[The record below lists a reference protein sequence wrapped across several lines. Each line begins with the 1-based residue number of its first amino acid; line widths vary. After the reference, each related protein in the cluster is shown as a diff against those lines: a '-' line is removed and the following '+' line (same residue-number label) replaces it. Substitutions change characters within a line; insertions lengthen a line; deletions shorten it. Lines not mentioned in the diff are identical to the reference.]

1 MNNSLISNCTLLRS
15 IMADKK
21 GLNMLAKISVHA
33 LAVAAIVGVAS
44 VVQAQTNPQT
54 ASVRVSG
61 LKEAIT
67 QGVMISPRVNADWYN
82 FAASGDAEQVARG
95 GYYPSVDLA
104 SRIGRED
111 RNTPLIDIGDY
122 EFDATQ
128 FSITQMLFDGFATRD
143 EVARLGYKKLSQY
156 FDFKRASEEV
166 ALEVAVTYLDT
177 VKYQRL
183 VIFAKDNLRVHRA
196 IHDQIA
202 ERAGGGVSQ
211 GVDLDQAV
219 ARVGLAETNLVTEV
233 ANLNDVLIRFQ
244 RLVGDYPGAN
254 LALPSVPEN
263 QIPELRGAA
272 LDIAYQRSYVINAAI
287 ENLRAAQ
294 EALNLTNAPMMPRF
308 DLRYR
313 NEVAH
318 NTDGITEGNGRFDT
332 EAVELVMTY
341 NLFRGGAD
349 SARKREY
356 HNLYNAAIEE
366 RKQACLNVRQEI
378 SNDFN
383 QLAALREQV
392 VLTEVSRKAQDS
404 TRKAYRDQFDRGQRS
419 LLDLLNSQNDYF
431 DAERAN
437 VSAIVDQV
445 AAQASTLANMGLL
458 LASLEVDGLNA
469 EKAAA
474 MDLDLTRDPN
484 DENTQALC
492 PAEPAAPPPSDV
504 VAELSD
510 GSDRYRPLVGGGVAL
525 EVDVQF
531 ESNSSVI
538 TSAYDSELG
547 VVAQTLKDNSD
558 ALAVVEGHTDSIG
571 DPKYNLWLS
580 ARRAEAVR
588 QLLIDQYG
596 VSPVQISAVGRGEES
611 PVANNRTAD
620 GRRLNRRVELLM
632 DAQ

>member
-1 MNNSLISNCTLLRS
+1 MF
-15 IMADKK
+15 KK
-21 GLNMLAKISVHA
+21 IRFYPAFI
-33 LAVAAIVGVAS
+33 VAIIGMTVAH
-44 VVQAQTNPQT
+44 AQTEPQ
-54 ASVRVSG
+54 AAAANVSG

-82 FAASGDAEQVARG
+82 FAAKGYAEQSARG
-95 GYYPSVDLA
+95 SYYPSVDLA

-111 RNTPLIDIGDY
+111 RDTPLIDLGDFGY
-122 EFDATQ
+122 DATQ

-143 EVARLGYKKLSQY
+143 EVARLGYDKLSQY
-156 FDFKRASEEV
+156 YNFKRASEEV

-183 VIFAKDNLRVHRA
+183 VDFARANLQVHRS
-196 IHDQIA
+196 IHAQIA

-219 ARVGLAETNLVTEV
+219 ARVGLAETNLVIEV
-233 ANLNDVLIRFQ
+233 ANLNDVLNRFQ
-244 RLVGDYPGAN
+244 RLVGAYPGAN
-254 LALPSVPEN
+254 LAVPAVPEGE
-263 QIPELRGAA
+263 IPELRGAA
-272 LDIAYQRSYVINAAI
+272 LEIAYQRSPVINSAI

-318 NTDGITEGNGRFDT
+318 DTDSIDGRFST

-356 HNLYNAAIEE
+356 YNLYNAAIEE

-378 SNDFN
+378 SNNFN
-383 QLAALREQV
+383 ELAALREQV
-392 VLTEVSRKAQDS
+392 VLTEVSRKAQNA
-404 TRKAYRDQFDRGQRS
+404 TRKAYRDQFDRGRRS
-419 LLDLLNSQNDYF
+419 LLDLLDSQNEYF
-431 DAERAN
+431 DAERSN
-437 VSAIVDQV
+437 INAIVDEV
-445 AAQASTLANMGLL
+445 ASQARTLANMGLL

-469 EKAAA
+469 EKVAG
-474 MDLDLTRDPN
+474 MDLDLTRDPS
-484 DENTQALC
+484 DKNTQALC
-492 PAEPAAPPPSDV
+492 PGEPATAPPSDTLE
-504 VAELSD
+504 ELSD

-538 TSAYDSELG
+538 TSAYDTEIG
-547 VVAQTLKDNSD
+547 VVAQTLANNSD
-558 ALAVVEGHTDSIG
+558 ARAVVEGHTDSIG

-580 ARRAEAVR
+580 QRRAEAVR

-596 VSPVQISAVGRGEES
+596 VKSSQVTAVGRGEES
-611 PVANNRTAD
+611 PIANNRTAD
-620 GRRLNRRVELLM
+620 GRRLNRRVELIM
-632 DAQ
+632 DAE

>member
-1 MNNSLISNCTLLRS
+1 MF
-15 IMADKK
+15 KK
-21 GLNMLAKISVHA
+21 IRFYPAFI
-33 LAVAAIVGVAS
+33 VAIIGMTAAH
-44 VVQAQTNPQT
+44 AQTEPQ
-54 ASVRVSG
+54 AAAANVSG

-82 FAASGDAEQVARG
+82 FAAKGYAEQSARG
-95 GYYPSVDLA
+95 SYYPSVDLA

-111 RNTPLIDIGDY
+111 RDTPLIDLGDFGY
-122 EFDATQ
+122 DATQ

-143 EVARLGYKKLSQY
+143 EVARLGYDKLSQY
-156 FDFKRASEEV
+156 YNFKRASEEV
-166 ALEVAVTYLDT
+166 ALEVAVTYLDA

-183 VIFAKDNLRVHRA
+183 VAFARANLQVHRS
-196 IHDQIA
+196 IHAQIA

-219 ARVGLAETNLVTEV
+219 ARVGLAETNLVIEV
-233 ANLNDVLIRFQ
+233 ANLNDVLNRFQ
-244 RLVGDYPGAN
+244 RLVGAYPGAN
-254 LALPSVPEN
+254 LAVPAVPEGE
-263 QIPELRGAA
+263 IPELRGAA
-272 LDIAYQRSYVINAAI
+272 LEIAYQRSPVINSAI

-318 NTDGITEGNGRFDT
+318 DTDSIDGRFST

-356 HNLYNAAIEE
+356 YNLYNAAIEE

-378 SNDFN
+378 SNNFN
-383 QLAALREQV
+383 ELAALREQV
-392 VLTEVSRKAQDS
+392 VLTEVSRKAQNA
-404 TRKAYRDQFDRGQRS
+404 TRKAYRDQFDRGRRS
-419 LLDLLNSQNDYF
+419 LLDLLDSQNEYF
-431 DAERAN
+431 DAERSN
-437 VSAIVDQV
+437 INAIVDEV
-445 AAQASTLANMGLL
+445 ASQARTLANMGLL

-469 EKAAA
+469 EKVAG
-474 MDLDLTRDPN
+474 MDLDLTRDPS
-484 DENTQALC
+484 DKNTQALC
-492 PAEPAAPPPSDV
+492 PGEPATAPPSDTLE
-504 VAELSD
+504 ELSD

-538 TSAYDSELG
+538 TSAYDTEIG
-547 VVAQTLKDNSD
+547 VVAQTLANNSD
-558 ALAVVEGHTDSIG
+558 ARAVVEGHTDSIG

-580 ARRAEAVR
+580 QRRAEAVR

-596 VSPVQISAVGRGEES
+596 VKSSQVTAVGRGEES
-611 PVANNRTAD
+611 PIANNRTAD
-620 GRRLNRRVELLM
+620 GRRLNRRVELIM
-632 DAQ
+632 DAE

>member
-1 MNNSLISNCTLLRS
+1 MF
-15 IMADKK
+15 KK
-21 GLNMLAKISVHA
+21 IRFYPAFI
-33 LAVAAIVGVAS
+33 VAIIGMTAAH
-44 VVQAQTNPQT
+44 AQTEPQ
-54 ASVRVSG
+54 AAAANVSG

-82 FAASGDAEQVARG
+82 FAAKGYAEQSARG
-95 GYYPSVDLA
+95 SYYPSVDLA

-111 RNTPLIDIGDY
+111 RDTPLIDLGDFGY
-122 EFDATQ
+122 DATQ

-143 EVARLGYKKLSQY
+143 EVARLGYDKLSQY
-156 FDFKRASEEV
+156 YNFKRASEEV

-183 VIFAKDNLRVHRA
+183 VDFARANLQVHRS
-196 IHDQIA
+196 IHAQIA

-219 ARVGLAETNLVTEV
+219 ARVGLAETNLVIEV
-233 ANLNDVLIRFQ
+233 ANLNDVLNRFQ
-244 RLVGDYPGAN
+244 RLVGAYPGAN
-254 LALPSVPEN
+254 LAVPAVPEGE
-263 QIPELRGAA
+263 IPELRGAA
-272 LDIAYQRSYVINAAI
+272 LEIAYQRSPVINSAI

-318 NTDGITEGNGRFDT
+318 DTDSIDGRFST

-356 HNLYNAAIEE
+356 YNLYNAAIEE

-378 SNDFN
+378 SNNFN
-383 QLAALREQV
+383 ELAALREQV
-392 VLTEVSRKAQDS
+392 VLTEVSRKAQNA
-404 TRKAYRDQFDRGQRS
+404 TRKAYRDQFDRGRRS
-419 LLDLLNSQNDYF
+419 LLDLLDSQNEYF
-431 DAERAN
+431 DSERSN
-437 VSAIVDQV
+437 INAIVDEV
-445 AAQASTLANMGLL
+445 ASQARTLANMGLL

-469 EKAAA
+469 EKVAG
-474 MDLDLTRDPN
+474 MDLDLTRDPS
-484 DENTQALC
+484 DKNTQALC
-492 PAEPAAPPPSDV
+492 PGEPATAPPSDTLE
-504 VAELSD
+504 ELSD

-538 TSAYDSELG
+538 TSAYDTEIG
-547 VVAQTLKDNSD
+547 VVAQTLANNSD
-558 ALAVVEGHTDSIG
+558 ARAMVEGHTDSIG

-580 ARRAEAVR
+580 QRRAEAVR

-596 VSPVQISAVGRGEES
+596 VKSSQVTAVGRGEES
-611 PVANNRTAD
+611 PIANNRTAD
-620 GRRLNRRVELLM
+620 GRRLNRRVELIM
-632 DAQ
+632 DAE

>member
-1 MNNSLISNCTLLRS
+1 MF
-15 IMADKK
+15 KK
-21 GLNMLAKISVHA
+21 IRFYPAFI
-33 LAVAAIVGVAS
+33 VAIIGMTVAH
-44 VVQAQTNPQT
+44 AQTEPQ
-54 ASVRVSG
+54 AAAANVSG

-82 FAASGDAEQVARG
+82 FAAKGYAEQSARG
-95 GYYPSVDLA
+95 SYYPSVDLA

-111 RNTPLIDIGDY
+111 RDTPLIDLGDFGY
-122 EFDATQ
+122 DATQ

-143 EVARLGYKKLSQY
+143 EVARLGYDKLSQY
-156 FDFKRASEEV
+156 YNFKRASEEV

-183 VIFAKDNLRVHRA
+183 VDFARANLQVHRS
-196 IHDQIA
+196 IHAQIA

-219 ARVGLAETNLVTEV
+219 ARVGLAETNLVIEV
-233 ANLNDVLIRFQ
+233 ANLNDVLNRFQ
-244 RLVGDYPGAN
+244 RLVGAYPGAN
-254 LALPSVPEN
+254 LAVPAVPEGE
-263 QIPELRGAA
+263 IPELRGAA
-272 LDIAYQRSYVINAAI
+272 LEIAYQRSPVINSAI

-318 NTDGITEGNGRFDT
+318 DTDSIDGRFST

-341 NLFRGGAD
+341 NLYRGGAD

-356 HNLYNAAIEE
+356 YNLYNAAIEE

-378 SNDFN
+378 SNNFN
-383 QLAALREQV
+383 ELAALREQV
-392 VLTEVSRKAQDS
+392 VLTEVSRKAQNA
-404 TRKAYRDQFDRGQRS
+404 TRKAYRDQFDRGRRS
-419 LLDLLNSQNDYF
+419 LLDLLDSQNEYF
-431 DAERAN
+431 DAERSN
-437 VSAIVDQV
+437 INAIVDEV
-445 AAQASTLANMGLL
+445 ASQARTLANMGLL

-469 EKAAA
+469 EKVAG
-474 MDLDLTRDPN
+474 MDLDLTRDPS
-484 DENTQALC
+484 DKNTQALC
-492 PAEPAAPPPSDV
+492 PGEPATAPPSDTLE
-504 VAELSD
+504 ELSD

-538 TSAYDSELG
+538 TSAYDTEIG
-547 VVAQTLKDNSD
+547 VVAQTLANNSD
-558 ALAVVEGHTDSIG
+558 ARAVVEGHTDSIG

-580 ARRAEAVR
+580 QRRAEAVR

-596 VSPVQISAVGRGEES
+596 VKSSQVTAVGRGEES
-611 PVANNRTAD
+611 PIANNRTAD
-620 GRRLNRRVELLM
+620 GRRLNRRVELIM
-632 DAQ
+632 DAE

>member
-1 MNNSLISNCTLLRS
+1 MFKSSRFYTTFI
-15 IMADKK
+15 
-21 GLNMLAKISVHA
+21 
-33 LAVAAIVGVAS
+33 VAIIGMTAA
-44 VVQAQTNPQT
+44 QAQTESQVAAPN
-54 ASVRVSG
+54 VSG

-82 FAASGDAEQVARG
+82 FAAKGYAEQGARG
-95 GYYPSVDLA
+95 RYYPSVDLA

-111 RNTPLIDIGDY
+111 RDTPLIDIGDFGY
-122 EFDATQ
+122 DATQ

-143 EVARLGYKKLSQY
+143 EVARLGYDKLSQY
-156 FDFKRASEEV
+156 YNFKRASEEV

-183 VIFAKDNLRVHRA
+183 VAFARANLQVHRS
-196 IHDQIA
+196 IHAQIA

-219 ARVGLAETNLVTEV
+219 ARVGLAETNLVIEV
-233 ANLNDVLIRFQ
+233 ANLNDVLNRFQ
-244 RLVGDYPGAN
+244 RLVGAYPGAN
-254 LALPSVPEN
+254 LAVPAVPEAE
-263 QIPELRGAA
+263 IPELRGAA
-272 LDIAYQRSYVINAAI
+272 LEIAYQRSPVINSAI

-313 NEVAH
+313 NEVEH
-318 NTDGITEGNGRFDT
+318 DTDGIDGRFST

-356 HNLYNAAIEE
+356 YNLYNAAIEE

-378 SNDFN
+378 SNNFN
-383 QLAALREQV
+383 ELAALREQV
-392 VLTEVSRKAQDS
+392 VLTEVSRKAQNA
-404 TRKAYRDQFDRGQRS
+404 TRKAYRDQFDRGRRS
-419 LLDLLNSQNDYF
+419 LLDLLDSQNEYF
-431 DAERAN
+431 DAERSN
-437 VSAIVDQV
+437 INAIVDEV
-445 AAQASTLANMGLL
+445 ASQARTLANMGLL

-469 EKAAA
+469 EKIAG
-474 MDLDLTRDPN
+474 MDLDLTRDPS
-484 DENTQALC
+484 DKNTQALC
-492 PAEPAAPPPSDV
+492 PGEPAAAPPSDTV
-504 VAELSD
+504 EELSD
-510 GSDRYRPLVGGGVAL
+510 GSDRYRALVGGGVAL

-538 TSAYDSELG
+538 TSAYDTEIG
-547 VVAQTLKDNSD
+547 VVAQTLANNPD
-558 ALAVVEGHTDSIG
+558 ARAVVEGHTDSIG

-580 ARRAEAVR
+580 QRRAEAVR

-596 VSPVQISAVGRGEES
+596 VKSSQVTAVGRGEES
-611 PVANNRTAD
+611 PIANNRTAD
-620 GRRLNRRVELLM
+620 GRRLNRRVELIM
-632 DAQ
+632 DAE

>member
-1 MNNSLISNCTLLRS
+1 MF
-15 IMADKK
+15 KK
-21 GLNMLAKISVHA
+21 SGFSAAFI
-33 LAVAAIVGVAS
+33 VAFLGMTTA
-44 VVQAQTNPQT
+44 QAQTESQ
-54 ASVRVSG
+54 AAAAKVSG

-82 FAASGDAEQVARG
+82 FAARGYAEQGARG
-95 GYYPSVDLA
+95 SYYPSVDLS

-111 RNTPLIDIGDY
+111 RDTPLIDIGDY
-122 EFDATQ
+122 GYDATQ

-143 EVARLGYKKLSQY
+143 EVARLGYDKLSQY
-156 FDFKRASEEV
+156 YNFKRASEEV

-183 VIFAKDNLRVHRA
+183 VDFARANLQVHRS
-196 IHDQIA
+196 IHAQIA

-219 ARVGLAETNLVTEV
+219 ARVGLAETNLVIEV
-233 ANLNDVLIRFQ
+233 ANLNDVLNRFQ
-244 RLVGDYPGAN
+244 RLVGAYPGAN
-254 LALPSVPEN
+254 LAVPAVPEGE
-263 QIPELRGAA
+263 IPELRGAA
-272 LDIAYQRSYVINAAI
+272 LEIAYQRSPVINSAI

-318 NTDGITEGNGRFDT
+318 DTDSIDGRFST

-356 HNLYNAAIEE
+356 YNLYNAAIEE

-378 SNDFN
+378 SNNFN
-383 QLAALREQV
+383 ELAALREQV
-392 VLTEVSRKAQDS
+392 VLTEVSRKAQNA
-404 TRKAYRDQFDRGQRS
+404 TRKAYRDQFDRGRRS
-419 LLDLLNSQNDYF
+419 LLDLLDSQNEYF
-431 DAERAN
+431 DSERSN
-437 VSAIVDQV
+437 INAIVDEV
-445 AAQASTLANMGLL
+445 ASQARTLANMGLL

-469 EKAAA
+469 EKVAG
-474 MDLDLTRDPN
+474 MDLDLTRDPS
-484 DENTQALC
+484 DKNTQALC
-492 PAEPAAPPPSDV
+492 PGEPATAPPSDTLE
-504 VAELSD
+504 ELSD

-538 TSAYDSELG
+538 TSAYDTEIG
-547 VVAQTLKDNSD
+547 VVAQTLANNPD
-558 ALAVVEGHTDSIG
+558 ARAVVEGHTDSIG
-571 DPKYNLWLS
+571 EAKYNLWLS
-580 ARRAEAVR
+580 GLRAEAVR
-588 QLLIDQYG
+588 QLLIDQHG
-596 VSPVQISAVGRGEES
+596 VNPSQITAVGRGEES
-611 PVANNRTAD
+611 PVADNHTAD
-620 GRRLNRRVELLM
+620 GRRLNRRVELIM
-632 DAQ
+632 DAE

>member
-1 MNNSLISNCTLLRS
+1 MF
-15 IMADKK
+15 KK
-21 GLNMLAKISVHA
+21 IRFYPAFI
-33 LAVAAIVGVAS
+33 VAIIGMTAAH
-44 VVQAQTNPQT
+44 AQTEPQ
-54 ASVRVSG
+54 AAAANVSG

-82 FAASGDAEQVARG
+82 FAAKGYAEQSARG
-95 GYYPSVDLA
+95 SYYPSVDLA

-111 RNTPLIDIGDY
+111 RDTPLIDLGDFGY
-122 EFDATQ
+122 DATQ

-143 EVARLGYKKLSQY
+143 EVARLGYDKLSQY
-156 FDFKRASEEV
+156 YNFKRASEEV
-166 ALEVAVTYLDT
+166 ALEVAVTYLDI

-183 VIFAKDNLRVHRA
+183 VGFARANLQVHRS
-196 IHDQIA
+196 IHAQIA

-219 ARVGLAETNLVTEV
+219 ARVGLAETNLVIEV
-233 ANLNDVLIRFQ
+233 ANLNDVLNRFQ
-244 RLVGDYPGAN
+244 RLVGAYPGAN
-254 LALPSVPEN
+254 LAVPAVPEGE
-263 QIPELRGAA
+263 IPELRGAA
-272 LDIAYQRSYVINAAI
+272 LEIAYQRSPVINSAI

-318 NTDGITEGNGRFDT
+318 DTDSIDGRFST

-356 HNLYNAAIEE
+356 YNLYNAAIEE

-378 SNDFN
+378 SNNFN
-383 QLAALREQV
+383 ELAALREQV
-392 VLTEVSRKAQDS
+392 VLTEVSRKAQNA
-404 TRKAYRDQFDRGQRS
+404 TRKAYRDQFDRGRRS
-419 LLDLLNSQNDYF
+419 LLDLLDSQNEYF
-431 DAERAN
+431 DSERSN
-437 VSAIVDQV
+437 INAIVDEV
-445 AAQASTLANMGLL
+445 ASQARTLANMGLL

-469 EKAAA
+469 EKVAG
-474 MDLDLTRDPN
+474 MDLDLTRDPS
-484 DENTQALC
+484 DKNTQALC
-492 PAEPAAPPPSDV
+492 PGEPATAPPSDTLE
-504 VAELSD
+504 ELSD

-538 TSAYDSELG
+538 TSAYDTEIG
-547 VVAQTLKDNSD
+547 VVAQTLANNSD
-558 ALAVVEGHTDSIG
+558 ARAVVEGHTDSIG

-580 ARRAEAVR
+580 QRRAEAVR

-596 VSPVQISAVGRGEES
+596 VKSSQVTAVGRGEES
-611 PVANNRTAD
+611 PIANNRTAD
-620 GRRLNRRVELLM
+620 GRRLNRRVELIM
-632 DAQ
+632 DAE

>member
-1 MNNSLISNCTLLRS
+1 MF
-15 IMADKK
+15 KK
-21 GLNMLAKISVHA
+21 TGFYTA
-33 LAVAAIVGVAS
+33 LVVAIIGTMS
-44 VVQAQTNPQT
+44 VQAETESQAAAAN
-54 ASVRVSG
+54 VSG
-61 LKEAIT
+61 LKQAIT

-82 FAASGDAEQVARG
+82 FAARGYAEQGARG
-95 GYYPSVDLA
+95 SYYPSVDLS

-111 RNTPLIDIGDY
+111 RDTPLIDIGDFGY
-122 EFDATQ
+122 DATQ

-143 EVARLGYKKLSQY
+143 EVARLGYDKLSQY
-156 FDFKRASEEV
+156 YNFKRASEEV

-183 VIFAKDNLRVHRA
+183 VDFARANLQVHRS
-196 IHDQIA
+196 IHAQIA
-202 ERAGGGVSQ
+202 ERAEGGVSQ

-219 ARVGLAETNLVTEV
+219 ARVGLAETNLVIEV
-233 ANLNDVLIRFQ
+233 ANLNDVLNRFQ
-244 RLVGDYPGAN
+244 RLVGAYPGAN
-254 LALPSVPEN
+254 LAVPTVPEGE
-263 QIPELRGAA
+263 IPELRGAA
-272 LDIAYQRSYVINAAI
+272 LQIAYQRSPVINSAI

-318 NTDGITEGNGRFDT
+318 DTDSIDGRFST

-356 HNLYNAAIEE
+356 YNLYNAAIEE

-378 SNDFN
+378 SNNFN
-383 QLAALREQV
+383 ELAALREQV
-392 VLTEVSRKAQDS
+392 VLTEVSRKAQNA
-404 TRKAYRDQFDRGQRS
+404 TRKAYRDQFDRGRRS
-419 LLDLLNSQNDYF
+419 LLDLLDSQNEYF
-431 DAERAN
+431 DSERSN
-437 VSAIVDQV
+437 INAIVDEV
-445 AAQASTLANMGLL
+445 ASQARTLANMGLL

-469 EKAAA
+469 EKVAG
-474 MDLDLTRDPN
+474 MDLDLTRDPS
-484 DENTQALC
+484 DKNTQALC
-492 PAEPAAPPPSDV
+492 PGEPATAPPSDTLE
-504 VAELSD
+504 ELSD

-538 TSAYDSELG
+538 TSAYDTEIG
-547 VVAQTLKDNSD
+547 VVAQTLANNSD
-558 ALAVVEGHTDSIG
+558 ARAVVEGHTDSIG

-580 ARRAEAVR
+580 QRRAEAVR

-596 VSPVQISAVGRGEES
+596 VKSSQVTAVGRGEES
-611 PVANNRTAD
+611 PIANNRTAD
-620 GRRLNRRVELLM
+620 GRRLNRRVELIM
-632 DAQ
+632 DAE

>member
-1 MNNSLISNCTLLRS
+1 MF
-15 IMADKK
+15 KK
-21 GLNMLAKISVHA
+21 IRFYPAFI
-33 LAVAAIVGVAS
+33 VAIIGMTAAH
-44 VVQAQTNPQT
+44 AQTEPQ
-54 ASVRVSG
+54 AAAANVSG

-82 FAASGDAEQVARG
+82 FAAKGYAEQSARG
-95 GYYPSVDLA
+95 SYYPSVDLA

-111 RNTPLIDIGDY
+111 RDTPLIDLGDFGY
-122 EFDATQ
+122 DATQ

-143 EVARLGYKKLSQY
+143 EVARLGYDKLSQY
-156 FDFKRASEEV
+156 YNFKRASEEV

-183 VIFAKDNLRVHRA
+183 VDFARANLQVHRS
-196 IHDQIA
+196 IHAQIA
-202 ERAGGGVSQ
+202 ERAEGGVSQ

-219 ARVGLAETNLVTEV
+219 ARVGLAETNLVIEV
-233 ANLNDVLIRFQ
+233 ANLNDVLNRFQ
-244 RLVGDYPGAN
+244 RLVGAYPGAN
-254 LALPSVPEN
+254 LAVPTVPEGE
-263 QIPELRGAA
+263 IPELRGAA
-272 LDIAYQRSYVINAAI
+272 LEIAYQRSPVINSAI

-318 NTDGITEGNGRFDT
+318 DTDSIDGRFST

-341 NLFRGGAD
+341 NLYRGGAD

-356 HNLYNAAIEE
+356 YNLYNAAIEE

-378 SNDFN
+378 SNNFN
-383 QLAALREQV
+383 ELAALREQV
-392 VLTEVSRKAQDS
+392 VLTEVSRKAQNA
-404 TRKAYRDQFDRGQRS
+404 TRKAYRDQFDRGRRS
-419 LLDLLNSQNDYF
+419 LLDLLDSQNEYF
-431 DAERAN
+431 DSERSN
-437 VSAIVDQV
+437 INAIVDEV
-445 AAQASTLANMGLL
+445 ASQARTLANMGLL

-469 EKAAA
+469 EKVAG
-474 MDLDLTRDPN
+474 MDLDLTRDPS
-484 DENTQALC
+484 DKNTQALC
-492 PAEPAAPPPSDV
+492 PGEPATAPPSDTLE
-504 VAELSD
+504 ELSD

-538 TSAYDSELG
+538 TSAYDTEIG
-547 VVAQTLKDNSD
+547 VVAQTLANNSD
-558 ALAVVEGHTDSIG
+558 ARAVVEGHTDSIG

-580 ARRAEAVR
+580 QRRAEAVR

-596 VSPVQISAVGRGEES
+596 VKSSQVTAVGRGEES
-611 PVANNRTAD
+611 PIANNRTAD
-620 GRRLNRRVELLM
+620 GRRLNRRVELIM
-632 DAQ
+632 DAE

>member
-1 MNNSLISNCTLLRS
+1 MF
-15 IMADKK
+15 KK
-21 GLNMLAKISVHA
+21 IRFYPAFI
-33 LAVAAIVGVAS
+33 VAIIGMTAAH
-44 VVQAQTNPQT
+44 AQTEPQ
-54 ASVRVSG
+54 AAAANVSG

-82 FAASGDAEQVARG
+82 FAAKGYAEQSARG
-95 GYYPSVDLA
+95 SYYPSVDLA

-111 RNTPLIDIGDY
+111 RDTPLIDLGDFGY
-122 EFDATQ
+122 DATQ

-143 EVARLGYKKLSQY
+143 EVARLGYDKLSQY
-156 FDFKRASEEV
+156 YNFKRASEEV

-183 VIFAKDNLRVHRA
+183 VDFARANLQVHRS
-196 IHDQIA
+196 IHAQIA

-219 ARVGLAETNLVTEV
+219 ARVGLAETNLVIEV
-233 ANLNDVLIRFQ
+233 ANLNDVLNRFQ
-244 RLVGDYPGAN
+244 RLVGAYPGAN
-254 LALPSVPEN
+254 LAVPTVPEGE
-263 QIPELRGAA
+263 IPELRGAA
-272 LDIAYQRSYVINAAI
+272 LQIAYQRSPVINSAI

-318 NTDGITEGNGRFDT
+318 DTDSIDGRFST

-341 NLFRGGAD
+341 NLYRGGAD

-356 HNLYNAAIEE
+356 YNLYNAAIEE

-378 SNDFN
+378 SNNFN
-383 QLAALREQV
+383 ELAALREQV
-392 VLTEVSRKAQDS
+392 VLTEVSRKAQNA
-404 TRKAYRDQFDRGQRS
+404 TRKAYRDQFDRGRRS
-419 LLDLLNSQNDYF
+419 LLDLLDSQNEYF
-431 DAERAN
+431 DSERSN
-437 VSAIVDQV
+437 INAIVDEV
-445 AAQASTLANMGLL
+445 ASQARTLANMGLL

-469 EKAAA
+469 EKVAG
-474 MDLDLTRDPN
+474 MDLDLTRDPS
-484 DENTQALC
+484 DKNTQALC
-492 PAEPAAPPPSDV
+492 PGEPATAPPSDTLE
-504 VAELSD
+504 ELSD

-538 TSAYDSELG
+538 TSAYDTEIG
-547 VVAQTLKDNSD
+547 VVAQTLANNSD
-558 ALAVVEGHTDSIG
+558 ARAVVEGHTDSIG

-580 ARRAEAVR
+580 QRRAEAVR

-596 VSPVQISAVGRGEES
+596 VKSSQVTAVGRGEES
-611 PVANNRTAD
+611 PIANNRTAD
-620 GRRLNRRVELLM
+620 GRRLNRRVELIM
-632 DAQ
+632 DAE

>member
-1 MNNSLISNCTLLRS
+1 MF
-15 IMADKK
+15 KK
-21 GLNMLAKISVHA
+21 IRFYPAFI
-33 LAVAAIVGVAS
+33 VAIIGMTAAH
-44 VVQAQTNPQT
+44 AQTEPQ
-54 ASVRVSG
+54 AAAANVSG

-82 FAASGDAEQVARG
+82 FAAKGYAEQSARG
-95 GYYPSVDLA
+95 SYYPSVDLA

-111 RNTPLIDIGDY
+111 RDTPLIDLGDFGY
-122 EFDATQ
+122 DATQ

-143 EVARLGYKKLSQY
+143 EVARLGYDKLSQY
-156 FDFKRASEEV
+156 YNFKRASEEV

-183 VIFAKDNLRVHRA
+183 VDFARANLQVHRS
-196 IHDQIA
+196 IHAQIA
-202 ERAGGGVSQ
+202 ERAEGGVSQ

-219 ARVGLAETNLVTEV
+219 ARVGLAETNLVIEV
-233 ANLNDVLIRFQ
+233 ANLNDVLNRFQ
-244 RLVGDYPGAN
+244 RLVGAYPGAN
-254 LALPSVPEN
+254 LAVPTVPEGE
-263 QIPELRGAA
+263 IPELRGAA
-272 LDIAYQRSYVINAAI
+272 LEIAYQRSPVINSAI

-318 NTDGITEGNGRFDT
+318 DTDSIDGRFST

-341 NLFRGGAD
+341 NLYRGGAD

-356 HNLYNAAIEE
+356 YNLYNAAIEE

-378 SNDFN
+378 SNNFN
-383 QLAALREQV
+383 ELAALREQV
-392 VLTEVSRKAQDS
+392 VLTEVSRKAQNA
-404 TRKAYRDQFDRGQRS
+404 TRKAYRDQFDRGRRS
-419 LLDLLNSQNDYF
+419 LLDLLDSQNEYF
-431 DAERAN
+431 DAERSN
-437 VSAIVDQV
+437 INAIVDEV
-445 AAQASTLANMGLL
+445 ASQARTLANMGLL

-469 EKAAA
+469 EKVAG
-474 MDLDLTRDPN
+474 MDLDLTRDPS
-484 DENTQALC
+484 DKNTQALC
-492 PAEPAAPPPSDV
+492 PGEPATAPPSDTLE
-504 VAELSD
+504 ELSD

-538 TSAYDSELG
+538 TSAYDTEIG
-547 VVAQTLKDNSD
+547 VVAQTLANNSD
-558 ALAVVEGHTDSIG
+558 ARAVVEGHTDSIG

-580 ARRAEAVR
+580 QRRAEAVR

-596 VSPVQISAVGRGEES
+596 VKSSQVTAVGRGEES
-611 PVANNRTAD
+611 PIANNRTAD
-620 GRRLNRRVELLM
+620 GRRLNRPVELIM
-632 DAQ
+632 DAE

>member
-1 MNNSLISNCTLLRS
+1 MF
-15 IMADKK
+15 KK
-21 GLNMLAKISVHA
+21 IRFYPAFI
-33 LAVAAIVGVAS
+33 VAIIGMTVAH
-44 VVQAQTNPQT
+44 AQTEPQ
-54 ASVRVSG
+54 AAAANVSG

-82 FAASGDAEQVARG
+82 FAAKGYAEQSARG
-95 GYYPSVDLA
+95 SYYPSVDLA

-111 RNTPLIDIGDY
+111 RDTPLIDLGDFGY
-122 EFDATQ
+122 DATQ

-143 EVARLGYKKLSQY
+143 EVARLGYDKLSQY
-156 FDFKRASEEV
+156 YNFKRASEEV

-183 VIFAKDNLRVHRA
+183 VDFARANLQVHRS
-196 IHDQIA
+196 IHAQIA

-219 ARVGLAETNLVTEV
+219 ARVGLAETNLVIEV
-233 ANLNDVLIRFQ
+233 ANLNDVLNRFQ
-244 RLVGDYPGAN
+244 RLVGAYPGAN
-254 LALPSVPEN
+254 LAVPTVPEGE
-263 QIPELRGAA
+263 IPELRGAA
-272 LDIAYQRSYVINAAI
+272 LQIAYQRSPVINSAI

-318 NTDGITEGNGRFDT
+318 DTDSIDGRFST

-341 NLFRGGAD
+341 NLYRGGAD

-356 HNLYNAAIEE
+356 YNLYNAAIEE

-378 SNDFN
+378 SNNFN
-383 QLAALREQV
+383 ELAALREQV
-392 VLTEVSRKAQDS
+392 VLTEVSRKAQNA
-404 TRKAYRDQFDRGQRS
+404 TRKAYRDQFDRGRRS
-419 LLDLLNSQNDYF
+419 LLDLLDSQNEYF
-431 DAERAN
+431 DSERSN
-437 VSAIVDQV
+437 INAIVDEV
-445 AAQASTLANMGLL
+445 ASQARTLANMGLL

-469 EKAAA
+469 EKVAG
-474 MDLDLTRDPN
+474 MDLDLTRDPS
-484 DENTQALC
+484 DKNTQALC
-492 PAEPAAPPPSDV
+492 PGEPATAPPSDTLE
-504 VAELSD
+504 ELSD

-538 TSAYDSELG
+538 TSAYDTEIG
-547 VVAQTLKDNSD
+547 VVAQTLANNSD
-558 ALAVVEGHTDSIG
+558 ARAVVEGHTDSIG

-580 ARRAEAVR
+580 QRRAEAVR

-596 VSPVQISAVGRGEES
+596 VKSSQVTAVGRGEES
-611 PVANNRTAD
+611 PIANNRTAD
-620 GRRLNRRVELLM
+620 GRRLNRRVELIM
-632 DAQ
+632 DAE

>member
-1 MNNSLISNCTLLRS
+1 MF
-15 IMADKK
+15 KK
-21 GLNMLAKISVHA
+21 IRFYPAFI
-33 LAVAAIVGVAS
+33 VAIIGMTAAH
-44 VVQAQTNPQT
+44 AQTEPQ
-54 ASVRVSG
+54 AAAANVSG

-82 FAASGDAEQVARG
+82 FAAKGYAEQSARG
-95 GYYPSVDLA
+95 SYYPSVDLA

-111 RNTPLIDIGDY
+111 RDTPLIDLGDFGY
-122 EFDATQ
+122 DATQ

-143 EVARLGYKKLSQY
+143 EVARLGYDKLSQY
-156 FDFKRASEEV
+156 YNFKRASEEV

-183 VIFAKDNLRVHRA
+183 VDFARANLQVHRS
-196 IHDQIA
+196 IHAQIA

-219 ARVGLAETNLVTEV
+219 ARVGLAETNLVIEV
-233 ANLNDVLIRFQ
+233 ANLNDVLNRFQ
-244 RLVGDYPGAN
+244 RLVGAYPGAN
-254 LALPSVPEN
+254 LAVPAVPEGE
-263 QIPELRGAA
+263 IPELRGAA
-272 LDIAYQRSYVINAAI
+272 LEIAYQRSPVINSAI

-318 NTDGITEGNGRFDT
+318 DTDSIDGRFST

-341 NLFRGGAD
+341 NLYRGGAD

-356 HNLYNAAIEE
+356 YNLYNAAIEE

-378 SNDFN
+378 SNNFN
-383 QLAALREQV
+383 ELAALREQV
-392 VLTEVSRKAQDS
+392 VLTEVSRKAQNA
-404 TRKAYRDQFDRGQRS
+404 TRKAYRDQFDRGRRS
-419 LLDLLNSQNDYF
+419 LLDLLDSQNEYF
-431 DAERAN
+431 DSERSN
-437 VSAIVDQV
+437 INAIVDEV
-445 AAQASTLANMGLL
+445 ASQARTLANMGLL

-469 EKAAA
+469 EKVAG
-474 MDLDLTRDPN
+474 MDLDLTRDPS
-484 DENTQALC
+484 DKNTQALC
-492 PAEPAAPPPSDV
+492 PGEPATAPPSDTLE
-504 VAELSD
+504 ELSD

-538 TSAYDSELG
+538 TSAYDTEIG
-547 VVAQTLKDNSD
+547 VVAQTLANNSD
-558 ALAVVEGHTDSIG
+558 ARAVVEGHTDSIG

-580 ARRAEAVR
+580 QRRAEAVR

-596 VSPVQISAVGRGEES
+596 VKSSQVTAVGRGEES
-611 PVANNRTAD
+611 PIANNRTAD
-620 GRRLNRRVELLM
+620 GRRLNRRVELIM
-632 DAQ
+632 DAE

>member
-1 MNNSLISNCTLLRS
+1 MF
-15 IMADKK
+15 KK
-21 GLNMLAKISVHA
+21 IRFYPAFI
-33 LAVAAIVGVAS
+33 VAIIGMTAAH
-44 VVQAQTNPQT
+44 AQTEPQ
-54 ASVRVSG
+54 AAAANVSG

-82 FAASGDAEQVARG
+82 FAAKGYAEQSARG
-95 GYYPSVDLA
+95 SYYPSVDLA

-111 RNTPLIDIGDY
+111 RDTPLIDLGDFGY
-122 EFDATQ
+122 DATQ

-143 EVARLGYKKLSQY
+143 EVARLGYDKLSQY
-156 FDFKRASEEV
+156 YNFKRASEEV

-183 VIFAKDNLRVHRA
+183 VDFARANLQVHRS
-196 IHDQIA
+196 IHAQIA
-202 ERAGGGVSQ
+202 ERAEGGVSQ

-219 ARVGLAETNLVTEV
+219 ARVGLAETNLVIEV
-233 ANLNDVLIRFQ
+233 ANLNDVLNRFQ
-244 RLVGDYPGAN
+244 RLVGAYPGAN
-254 LALPSVPEN
+254 LAVPTVPEGE
-263 QIPELRGAA
+263 IPELRGAA
-272 LDIAYQRSYVINAAI
+272 LQIAYQRSPVINSAI

-294 EALNLTNAPMMPRF
+294 AALNLTNAPMMPRF

-313 NEVAH
+313 NEVEH
-318 NTDGITEGNGRFDT
+318 DTDGIDGRFNT

-356 HNLYNAAIEE
+356 YNLYNAAIEE

-383 QLAALREQV
+383 ELAALREQV
-392 VLTEVSRKAQDS
+392 VLTEVSRKAQDA
-404 TRKAYRDQFDRGQRS
+404 TRKAYRDQFDRGRRS
-419 LLDLLNSQNDYF
+419 LLDLLDSQNEYF
-431 DAERAN
+431 DAERSN
-437 VSAIVDQV
+437 INAIVDEV
-445 AAQASTLANMGLL
+445 ASQARTLANMGLL

-469 EKAAA
+469 EKVAG
-474 MDLDLTRDPN
+474 MDLDLTRDPS
-484 DENTQALC
+484 DKNTQALC
-492 PAEPAAPPPSDV
+492 PGEPATAPPSDTLE
-504 VAELSD
+504 ELSD

-538 TSAYDSELG
+538 TSAYDTEIG
-547 VVAQTLKDNSD
+547 VVAQTLANNSD
-558 ALAVVEGHTDSIG
+558 ARAVVEGHTDSIG

-580 ARRAEAVR
+580 QRRAEAVR

-596 VSPVQISAVGRGEES
+596 VKSSQVTAVGRGEES
-611 PVANNRTAD
+611 PIANNRTAD
-620 GRRLNRRVELLM
+620 GRRLNRRVELIM
-632 DAQ
+632 DAE

>member
-1 MNNSLISNCTLLRS
+1 MF
-15 IMADKK
+15 KK
-21 GLNMLAKISVHA
+21 IRFYPAFI
-33 LAVAAIVGVAS
+33 VAIIGMTAAH
-44 VVQAQTNPQT
+44 AQTEPQ
-54 ASVRVSG
+54 AAAANVSG

-82 FAASGDAEQVARG
+82 FAAKGYAEQSARG
-95 GYYPSVDLA
+95 SYYPSVDLA

-111 RNTPLIDIGDY
+111 RDTPLIDLGDFGY
-122 EFDATQ
+122 DATQ

-143 EVARLGYKKLSQY
+143 EVARLGYDKLSQY
-156 FDFKRASEEV
+156 YNFKRASEEV

-183 VIFAKDNLRVHRA
+183 VDFARANLQVHRS
-196 IHDQIA
+196 IHAQIA
-202 ERAGGGVSQ
+202 ERAEGGVSQ

-219 ARVGLAETNLVTEV
+219 ARVGLAETNLVIEV
-233 ANLNDVLIRFQ
+233 ANLNDVLNRFQ
-244 RLVGDYPGAN
+244 RLVGAYPGAN
-254 LALPSVPEN
+254 LAVPTVPEGE
-263 QIPELRGAA
+263 IPELRGAA
-272 LDIAYQRSYVINAAI
+272 LQIAYQRSPVINSAI

-318 NTDGITEGNGRFDT
+318 DTDSIDGRFST

-356 HNLYNAAIEE
+356 YNLYNAAIEE

-378 SNDFN
+378 SNNFN
-383 QLAALREQV
+383 ELAALREQV
-392 VLTEVSRKAQDS
+392 VLTEVSRKAQNA
-404 TRKAYRDQFDRGQRS
+404 TRKAYRDQFDRGRRS
-419 LLDLLNSQNDYF
+419 LLDLLDSQNEYF
-431 DAERAN
+431 DSERSN
-437 VSAIVDQV
+437 INAIVDEV
-445 AAQASTLANMGLL
+445 ASQARTLANMGLL

-469 EKAAA
+469 EKVAG
-474 MDLDLTRDPN
+474 MDLDLTRDPS
-484 DENTQALC
+484 DKNTQALC
-492 PAEPAAPPPSDV
+492 PGEPATAPPSDTLE
-504 VAELSD
+504 ELSD

-538 TSAYDSELG
+538 TSAYDTEIG
-547 VVAQTLKDNSD
+547 VVAQTLANNSD
-558 ALAVVEGHTDSIG
+558 ARAVVEGHTDSIG

-580 ARRAEAVR
+580 QRRAEAVR

-596 VSPVQISAVGRGEES
+596 VKSSQVTAVGRGEES
-611 PVANNRTAD
+611 PIANNRTAD
-620 GRRLNRRVELLM
+620 GRRLNRRVELIM
-632 DAQ
+632 DAE

>member
-1 MNNSLISNCTLLRS
+1 MF
-15 IMADKK
+15 KK
-21 GLNMLAKISVHA
+21 IRFYPAFI
-33 LAVAAIVGVAS
+33 VAIIGMTAAH
-44 VVQAQTNPQT
+44 AQTEPQ
-54 ASVRVSG
+54 AAAANVSG

-82 FAASGDAEQVARG
+82 FAAKGYAEQSARG
-95 GYYPSVDLA
+95 SYYPSVDLA

-111 RNTPLIDIGDY
+111 RDTPLIDLGDFGY
-122 EFDATQ
+122 DATQ

-143 EVARLGYKKLSQY
+143 EVARLGYDKLSQY
-156 FDFKRASEEV
+156 YNFKRASEEV

-183 VIFAKDNLRVHRA
+183 VDFARANLQVHRS
-196 IHDQIA
+196 IHAQIA

-219 ARVGLAETNLVTEV
+219 ARVGLAETNLVIEV
-233 ANLNDVLIRFQ
+233 ANLNDVLNRFQ
-244 RLVGDYPGAN
+244 RLVGAYPGAN
-254 LALPSVPEN
+254 LAVPTVPEGE
-263 QIPELRGAA
+263 IPELRGAA
-272 LDIAYQRSYVINAAI
+272 LQIAYQRSPVINSAI

-318 NTDGITEGNGRFDT
+318 DTDSIDGRFST

-341 NLFRGGAD
+341 NLYRGGAD

-356 HNLYNAAIEE
+356 YNLYNAAIEE

-378 SNDFN
+378 SNNFN
-383 QLAALREQV
+383 ELAALREQV
-392 VLTEVSRKAQDS
+392 VLTEVSRKAQNA
-404 TRKAYRDQFDRGQRS
+404 TRKAYRDQFDRGRRS
-419 LLDLLNSQNDYF
+419 LLDLLDSQNEYF
-431 DAERAN
+431 DAERSN
-437 VSAIVDQV
+437 INAIVDEV
-445 AAQASTLANMGLL
+445 ASQARTLANMGLL

-469 EKAAA
+469 EKVAG
-474 MDLDLTRDPN
+474 MDLDLTRDPS
-484 DENTQALC
+484 DKNTQ
-492 PAEPAAPPPSDV
+492 
-504 VAELSD
+504 
-510 GSDRYRPLVGGGVAL
+510 AL

-538 TSAYDSELG
+538 ISAYDTEIG
-547 VVAQTLKDNSD
+547 VVAQTLANNSD
-558 ALAVVEGHTDSIG
+558 ARAVVEGHTDSIG

-580 ARRAEAVR
+580 QRRAEAVR

-596 VSPVQISAVGRGEES
+596 VKSSQVTAVGRGEES
-611 PVANNRTAD
+611 PIANNRTAD
-620 GRRLNRRVELLM
+620 GRRLNRRVELIM
-632 DAQ
+632 DAE